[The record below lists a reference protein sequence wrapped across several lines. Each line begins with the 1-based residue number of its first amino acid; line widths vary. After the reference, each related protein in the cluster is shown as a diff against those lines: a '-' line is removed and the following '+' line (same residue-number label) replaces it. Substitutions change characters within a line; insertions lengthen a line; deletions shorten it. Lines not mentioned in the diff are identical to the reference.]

1 MLNLSLPNTT
11 FQVHESALKRSMTV
25 TFEVL
30 RESGPPHMRTFRTR
44 CVVGEFIAEG
54 EGNGKKV
61 RVSHSDWIEK
71 RELLSGLL
79 TITDLVNL
87 QIAFE
92 SKILLDNV

>member
-1 MLNLSLPNTT
+1 MNQFLLRNRDSQFPNLRSLPNTT

-61 RVSHSDWIEK
+61 RVQTS
-71 RELLSGLL
+71 
-79 TITDLVNL
+79 
-87 QIAFE
+87 FF
-92 SKILLDNV
+92 